1 MLPAPQFENTQV
13 DIDSLP
19 SSAQLN
25 LVPMESKYKLV
36 RILGWVIFALI
47 LTTVAL
53 ILIVIFKNENIV
65 PGLWIT
71 AGVYFIIMIFSFLIT
86 YFGYYQMAY
95 ALREKDIFFKKGW
108 IFRKAVVVP
117 FERIQ
122 HCEVNRGPIDRYF
135 GLASLKV
142 FTAGGSSSDLSIPG
156 ITEERAH
163 RLKDYITNKTGID
176 EEE

>member
-1 MLPAPQFENTQV
+1 MLPSPQFENTQV

-19 SSAQLN
+19 RSAELN
-25 LVPMESKYKLV
+25 LISMESKYKLV
-36 RILGWVIFALI
+36 RILAWVILAVI
-47 LTTVAL
+47 LTAAAL
-53 ILIVIFKNENIV
+53 ILIVIFKNENLI

-71 AGVYFIIMIFSFLIT
+71 AGVYFFIMVFSFLIT

-95 ALREKDIFFKKGW
+95 ALRERDIFFKRGW
-108 IFRKAVVVP
+108 IFRKSTIVP

-156 ITEERAH
+156 LTEARAH
-163 RLKDYITNKTGID
+163 RLKDYITKKTGID